1 MRRFVTQVTS
11 RSPGDAMVASPPVGA
26 RPCTPK
32 TRPKRGETTVPAA
45 PRSRPP
51 DRVRQPAQ
59 TPRLGGLLLCENLPH
74 GPATGREVVPSAFV
88 AMGVMAPNRPSPS
101 LLSGLR
107 EHLWANLFTAATPV
121 KLAADAA
128 LIVAGDAGDGCYRI
142 EDGLLKVAMMSRA
155 GSERILAFLGPGAIV
170 GELSII
176 DGLPRSASVVAVR
189 NAVLSFLSR
198 AAFEDFAKKHPE
210 VYKSLVTLLATRLRE
225 TDAVIAAGSFL
236 PLRGR
241 VACTLLELAQDFG
254 QDVGSGRIVIRQ
266 KIGQSD
272 LAAMAGIARDNVS
285 RILNDWK
292 RRKLVSRLSGY
303 YCLENKAQ
311 LEHEAEL

>member
-1 MRRFVTQVTS
+1 MPT
-11 RSPGDAMVASPPVGA
+11 
-26 RPCTPK
+26 
-32 TRPKRGETTVPAA
+32 TRV
-45 PRSRPP
+45 
-51 DRVRQPAQ
+51 
-59 TPRLGGLLLCENLPH
+59 N
-74 GPATGREVVPSAFV
+74 
-88 AMGVMAPNRPSPS
+88 PS
-101 LLSGLR
+101 LLSGLP
-107 EHLWANLFTAATPV
+107 EHLSANLFTSATPV
-121 KLAADAA
+121 KLNADEV
-128 LIVAGDAGDGCYRI
+128 LFLSGDAGDGCYRV
-142 EDGLLKVAMMSRA
+142 EEGLLKVTMMSRS
-155 GSERILAFLGPGAIV
+155 GTERILAFLGPGAIV

-189 NAVLSFLSR
+189 AAALSFLSR
-198 AAFEDFAKKHPE
+198 AAFEVFAAKHPE
-210 VYKSLVTLLATRLRE
+210 VYKTLVTVIATRLRE

-272 LAAMAGIARDNVS
+272 LAAMAGIARENVS

-303 YCLENKAQ
+303 YCLEDKAKLQ
-311 LEHEAEL
+311 NEAEV